1 LRKQADPGYIMP
13 DEAANRSARKADS
26 SDGSG
31 RRGGKHSPL
40 QARAAFIQNW
50 SWESVVGFN
59 RGACERG
66 RAQHGHNPE
75 THPQVQGQ
83 WEEARHQTLTLL
95 ETLDFL
101 FRCHRAAPF
110 LFFNGNTFAEIARR
124 LIDILFADLP
134 LARRREAASLAAHYV
149 AGVLD
154 RDSMARGVEALGE
167 AADFRVGDRVR
178 TLKGSRKGA
187 VRRIKPDGRVAW
199 VPDGNKTELVALPE
213 SLLRER

>member
-1 LRKQADPGYIMP
+1 MP
-13 DEAANRSARKADS
+13 DEAANRPARKADS
-26 SDGSG
+26 SEGSG
-31 RRGGKHSPL
+31 GRGGEHSPL

-50 SWESVVGFN
+50 SWESVVRFN

-75 THPQVQGQ
+75 THPKVQGQ
-83 WEEARHQTLTLL
+83 WEETRRQTLTLL

-101 FRCHRAAPF
+101 FRCHHAAPF

-124 LIDILFADLP
+124 LIDVLFADL
-134 LARRREAASLAAHYV
+134 AHSRRREAASLAAHYV

-154 RDSMARGVEALGE
+154 RDSMARGIEALGE
-167 AADFRVGDRVR
+167 AASFQPGDRVR
-178 TLKGSRKGA
+178 TLKGSRKGV
-187 VRRIKPDGRVAW
+187 VRRMLHDGRIAW

-213 SLLRER
+213 SLLRETK

>member
-1 LRKQADPGYIMP
+1 MP
-13 DEAANRSARKADS
+13 DEAANRPARKADS

-31 RRGGKHSPL
+31 GRGGEHSPL

-50 SWESVVGFN
+50 SWESVVSFN

-75 THPQVQGQ
+75 THGKVHKE
-83 WEEARHQTLTLL
+83 WEETRVQALTLL
-95 ETLDFL
+95 EVLDFL
-101 FRCHRAAPF
+101 LRCHRAAPF

-124 LIDILFADLP
+124 LIDVLFAELP

-154 RDSMARGVEALGE
+154 RDSMTQGIRALGE
-167 AADFRVGDRVR
+167 AINFQTGDRVR
-178 TLKGSRKGA
+178 TLKGSRRGV
-187 VRRIKPDGRVAW
+187 VRRILPDGRIVWA
-199 VPDGNKTELVALPE
+199 PDGNRTELVALPE
-213 SLLRER
+213 SLLREKRK